1 VNTNS
6 ITSTVEMV
14 ARETGATRDGE
25 RLARLTYSR
34 AEAEAITGFLPVDRV
49 KKALDFDANR
59 ALVNSGELSQYRYV
73 HFATH
78 GLLDSKHPELTSI
91 VLSLVDQNGN
101 PQDGFLRAH
110 DVYNLN
116 LPADLVVLSA
126 CETGL
131 GKEVRG
137 EGLIGLTRGFMYAG
151 AQRVMVSLWS
161 LKDESTS
168 QLMSSFYRGMLKE
181 GKRAPEALR
190 AAQLEML
197 KQSRW
202 QAPHYWAPFVLQGEW
217 R

>member
-1 VNTNS
+1 
-6 ITSTVEMV
+6 MV

-25 RLARLTYSR
+25 QLARLAYSR
-34 AEAEAITGFLPVDRV
+34 TEAEAITGLLPGDRV
-49 KKALDFDANR
+49 KKVLDFDANR

-101 PQDGFLRAH
+101 PEDGFFRAH
-110 DVYNLN
+110 EVYNLN
-116 LPADLVVLSA
+116 LPAELVVLSA

-151 AQRVMVSLWS
+151 APRVIVSMWS
-161 LKDESTS
+161 VNDESTS
-168 QLMSSFYRGMLKE
+168 QLMSTFYRGMLKE
-181 GKRAPEALR
+181 GKRASEALR

-197 KQSRW
+197 KQPRW
-202 QAPHYWAPFVLQGEW
+202 QAPRYWAPFVLQGEW